1 MNDLV
6 KLVDEKKQTVSAR
19 ALHEALEIADRFDKW
34 FNRMVEY
41 GFSEKT
47 DYRLVVLKRTTNNPK
62 NPETTYR
69 DYALTVEMAK
79 HLCMIQRT
87 EIGMK
92 IRQYFIEVEKE
103 WREFKEVRQKSI
115 EIRNNFTDTLKAHGY
130 TKPHEYIQTTQQM
143 KKPLGITAKKE
154 QMGKKELMG
163 IQAAEFLADYL
174 LEDEQG
180 FYEVNPICV
189 QASLAVAQAARKRLA
204 AY

>member
-6 KLVDEKKQTVSAR
+6 NLVDSKKQTVSAR
-19 ALHEALEIADRFDKW
+19 ALHEALGVETRFNDW
-34 FNRMVEY
+34 FPRMIEY
-41 GFSEKT
+41 GFEEKT
-47 DYRLVVLKRTTNNPK
+47 DYIAVTRKRVTAQGNRVTVK
-62 NPETTYR
+62 
-69 DYALTVEMAK
+69 DYAISVEMAK

-143 KKPLGITAKKE
+143 KKPLSITAKKE
-154 QMGKKELMG
+154 QMSKKELMG

-180 FYEVNPICV
+180 FYEVNPVCV

-204 AY
+204 AC